1 MKILILCTGNS
12 CRSQMAQSFLSSFDH
27 QLVVFSSGTEPAEKF
42 KENAIAV
49 MEEFGIYLSDA
60 YPKSVE
66 RYLDKDWDYV
76 ITVCGGANETCPA
89 FAGKVKHRLHI
100 GFDDPAAVT
109 GSEDF
114 VLNEFRRIRNEIK
127 NRFYAFYIEE
137 IKKQELP
144 KCCCE
149 D

>member
-1 MKILILCTGNS
+1 
-12 CRSQMAQSFLSSFDH
+12 MAQSFLSSFDH
-27 QLVVFSSGTEPAEKF
+27 SLDVFSAGTEPAEKVN
-42 KENAIAV
+42 ENAVAV
-49 MEEFGIYLSDA
+49 MNEMGIDLSDA

-66 RYLDKDWDYV
+66 IYLDKDWDYV

-100 GFDDPAAVT
+100 GFDDPVAVT

-114 VLNEFRRIRNEIK
+114 VMNEFRRIRNEIK